1 MFSWADHVARVE
13 MEMNEETTL
22 VRQLEE
28 KRPRRT
34 WNDTMKTVGKIGKT
48 VPVPN

>member
-1 MFSWADHVARVE
+1 MFSWADHVARME
-13 MEMNEETTL
+13 KEMNEETAL

-28 KRPRRT
+28 QRPRRT
-34 WNDTMKTVGKIGKT
+34 WKDTMKTVSKISKT